1 MKPKKRTPKKDP
13 TPSVTLSEQEKQLVT
28 ALLDAI
34 NHSDPAEIAAGI
46 PDVRCARV
54 FLGLIPL
61 DHSSTPHLLSHIK
74 TRFEDKQVHKAIK
87 KVLFKLKKK
96 GVAVED
102 PYEENDQTPPLL
114 RPSEPEPPRCYVG
127 ALDGKG
133 YRPVVILLNPG
144 TGQHIGLGV
153 ISDEQGI
160 QEFLFGSV
168 SKKRAK
174 ELKQQFSE
182 ESGPL
187 VETTAF
193 HLASVLEQAY
203 QKSLVQ
209 GVEVPADYLELRSWL
224 QERARPLQR
233 PIIYDHVEETSFLRV
248 PLTDGQMETLLN
260 QPLMK
265 AWLIELEPLRPFMKE
280 IMESGDSPLILSPGQ
295 KTQRITEIK
304 NRCAVQLFPRE
315 KRQLIK
321 GRLEEMAYMF
331 YQLDKETECTGL
343 CLRAAASMDEEVS
356 EIRPN
361 RFLAGLVDRSM
372 AFYFDQ
378 SRDAVEA
385 EEEENNH
392 ASSSIL
398 IP

>member
-61 DHSSTPHLLSHIK
+61 DHSSTPYLLS
-74 TRFEDKQVHKAIK
+74 
-87 KVLFKLKKK
+87 
-96 GVAVED
+96 
-102 PYEENDQTPPLL
+102 
-114 RPSEPEPPRCYVG
+114 
-127 ALDGKG
+127 
-133 YRPVVILLNPG
+133 
-144 TGQHIGLGV
+144 
-153 ISDEQGI
+153 
-160 QEFLFGSV
+160 
-168 SKKRAK
+168 
-174 ELKQQFSE
+174 
-182 ESGPL
+182 
-187 VETTAF
+187 
-193 HLASVLEQAY
+193 
-203 QKSLVQ
+203 
-209 GVEVPADYLELRSWL
+209 
-224 QERARPLQR
+224 
-233 PIIYDHVEETSFLRV
+233 HVEETSFLRV

-331 YQLDKETECTGL
+331 HQLDKETECTGL